1 MNYAFLPDLLALMI
15 LIVILLLLR
24 RRHPQGRA
32 DIWLLGL
39 FFTLVEAIAH
49 PFYPQNGS
57 PPRTLHL
64 IVMDCYL
71 MGGIV
76 FVWASGGYPFTRNV
90 ELAYLAPN
98 SVPLLAITTLYG
110 LHVYSAIAFFA
121 CMATGLVIGVTSSL
135 YLRHNMKFAI
145 LHVCG

>member
-15 LIVILLLLR
+15 LIIILLLLR

-49 PFYPQNGS
+49 SFYPQIGM

-64 IVMDCYL
+64 IVMACYL
-71 MGGIV
+71 IGGLV
-76 FVWASGGYPFTRNV
+76 FIWSSGGCPFTSNP
-90 ELAYLAPN
+90 ELLSWALNA
-98 SVPLLAITTLYG
+98 L
-110 LHVYSAIAFFA
+110 
-121 CMATGLVIGVTSSL
+121 
-135 YLRHNMKFAI
+135 
-145 LHVCG
+145 

>member
-1 MNYAFLPDLLALMI
+1 MNYSFLPDSLALMI

-49 PFYPQNGS
+49 PFYPPIGL
-57 PPRTLHL
+57 PPKWLPL

-71 MGGIV
+71 LGGGV
-76 FVWASGGYPFTRNV
+76 FIWASGGYSFSKNG
-90 ELAYLAPN
+90 ELLYLWLNAL
-98 SVPLLAITTLYG
+98 PLLAITKLYG
-110 LHVYSAIAFFA
+110 LSVYSAIAFLP
-121 CMATGLVIGVTSSL
+121 CMATGLVI
-135 YLRHNMKFAI
+135 
-145 LHVCG
+145 